1 MKILIMLIVL
11 LSSIWIPALFEQ
23 YYHLAS
29 WLSIVITLSFISI
42 YLLAFFTLLSLI
54 KSASEN

>member
-11 LSSIWIPALFEQ
+11 LSSIWIPALVEQ
-23 YYHLAS
+23 YYYPKG
-29 WLSIVITLSFISI
+29 WLSVAMTLSFISI

-54 KSASEN
+54 RNIEKD